1 MGGPKT
7 TSTQTTANQ
16 YGWNTPPG
24 TADIEALRNFQFR
37 SDPRLPHTFAR
48 ARQNV
53 EGTYDNPTG
62 GFTTPQIKD
71 ANLRTA
77 YEDIGQQ
84 EGQAYREENYGRQG
98 LDYSRLADIAQMTAP
113 RLTQTGG
120 TSTGTS
126 QTNPGALD
134 TIMKGASIGLMAF

>member
-7 TSTQTTANQ
+7 QQQSTNTYSWQ
-16 YGWNTPPG
+16 TPPD
-24 TADIEALRNFQFR
+24 TTDVEAMRNFKFER
-37 SDPRLPHTFAR
+37 DPRLPYTFAR
-48 ARQNV
+48 ARQKV

-98 LDYSRLADIAQMTAP
+98 LEYAKLADITQMTNP
-113 RLTQTGG
+113 RLTQSGQ
-120 TSTGTS
+120 SGTS

-134 TIMKGASIGLMAF
+134 TIMKGASLGLMAF